1 MELIIYT
8 IIAGLIGTT
17 GMTLVMAGIS
27 RMGFAN
33 ADMIRAIGSIF
44 TRNYDDSVTP
54 GFITHFGMGII
65 IAFFYVLIISFLAPQ
80 TFISACATGVMI
92 GLFHGI
98 VFSFLLVVTVA
109 EHHPLEQF
117 RTAGSEV
124 AIAHL
129 AGHLVY
135 GLLVG
140 AVIGITGISFSL

>member
-1 MELIIYT
+1 MKLIIYT

-17 GMTLVMAGIS
+17 GMTLVMAAIN
-27 RMGFAN
+27 RLGFAN

-44 TRNYDDSVTP
+44 TRDYDDSVTP

-65 IAFFYVLIISFLAPQ
+65 IAFFYVLIISFLAPHSI
-80 TFISACATGVMI
+80 ISASAAGVMI

-98 VFSFLLVVTVA
+98 VFSFLLVVAVA

-117 RTAGSEV
+117 RKAGSEV

-140 AVIGITGISFSL
+140 AVIGITGIRFTL